1 MLLDVNVGWSF
12 QTTKLFIQHSSNIS
26 SNITEYVG
34 YECWICLL
42 RPLLIKVANETIK
55 NEAKEQKGQFLSM
68 LLNTL
73 GALLGNLLTG
83 KGAIRAGGI
92 SIRAGQDF

>member
-1 MLLDVNVGWSF
+1 MFGSG
-12 QTTKLFIQHSSNIS
+12 TTALIISNEEMNDIMKIVKS
-26 SNITEYVG
+26 LEEFG
-34 YECWICLL
+34 
-42 RPLLIKVANETIK
+42 LLIKDASETIK

-68 LLNTL
+68 LLDTL